1 MSAAGEN
8 LRERTRRA
16 VRAEIVQAAMD
27 LFLSHGFEETTVEE
41 IAQTAGIS
49 RRSYFRY
56 FASKDDALVEG
67 LAAIGETIAKAL
79 EARPFEENAWL
90 ALRRAFD
97 PVVHQADTDQ
107 RARALGR
114 LMLQHP
120 GLQRD
125 KDATW
130 ANEIARA
137 LAPRLPSDQSTKIHI
152 DALVASAIACL
163 HVAQEHWLAPGG
175 RGSLGALLDET
186 MQSLRPF
193 DAEARHVHV
202 E

>member
-1 MSAAGEN
+1 M
-8 LRERTRRA
+8 RERTRRA
-16 VRAEIVQAAMD
+16 VRAEIVEAAMD
-27 LFLSHGFEETTVEE
+27 LFLSQGFEETTVEE

-67 LAAIGETIAKAL
+67 LAAVGEKIAEAL
-79 EARPFEENAWL
+79 DARPPDENAWF

-97 PVVHQADTDQ
+97 PLVDQADTDE
-107 RARALGR
+107 RARALGQ

-130 ANEIARA
+130 ANEIAHA
-137 LAPRLPSDQSTKIHI
+137 LTPRLPRDRRTKIHI

-163 HVAQEHWLAPGG
+163 HVAQEHWLAPDGHD
-175 RGSLGALLDET
+175 SLGALLDET
-186 MQSLRPF
+186 MQAIRPF
-193 DAEARHVHV
+193 G
-202 E
+202 